1 MKGAL
6 PVDHGTGCRQ
16 REWQQRDPAWGRSA
30 ETSGWDSKFKLV
42 LDSGKKN
49 KRKWPRPLSTSE
61 RNWQEEGIQAVRQL

>member
-6 PVDHGTGCRQ
+6 PVDHGSGCRQ

-49 KRKWPRPLSTSE
+49 KIKGSGLGLSQRLRETG
-61 RNWQEEGIQAVRQL
+61 REEGYKQ